1 MKTYITLFLAVWML
15 YTPVV
20 CLALPPNVFF
30 RRATAVGPT
39 PVVVNT
45 ATFNGSSY
53 LRASG
58 TGVGNLTP
66 GTAFTAAFWIRVTG
80 TGTAYNAFSIANG
93 TASSRLI
100 ISWAS
105 GQMRFRAWNDTAV
118 AVADLLGSQTL
129 STNTWHHVYWCVNTT
144 SSALTKL
151 YINGVE
157 DTSLT
162 ETVLSGTMDLNNNSG
177 YRFTV
182 AGSGAGT
189 PTQLLVGSLAELW
202 MNDVYLDQPNKFF
215 AGGAPVALG
224 TNGEVPT
231 GGTPTFYFS
240 SNGSGSL
247 WKNMGTA
254 GGTAP
259 SFTVTGTI
267 TSTTSPP

>member
-1 MKTYITLFLAVWML
+1 MKTYLNLFLVVWML
-15 YTPVV
+15 YAPAV
-20 CLALPPNVFF
+20 CWALPPTVFF
-30 RRATAVGPT
+30 RRVSETAA

-53 LRASG
+53 LRASA
-58 TGVGNLTP
+58 TGVGNLTD
-66 GTAFTAAFWIRVTG
+66 GTTYTASFWVNITG
-80 TGTAYNAFSIANG
+80 AGTAYNTFSIADSAG
-93 TASSRLI
+93 SSRLI

-105 GQMRFRAWNDTAV
+105 GKVRFRAWNDTAV

-129 STNTWHHVYWCVNTT
+129 STNTWYHVYWCVNTT

-202 MNDVYLDQPNKFF
+202 MNDSYLDQLSAFF
-215 AGGAPVALG
+215 VGGAPVSLG
-224 TNGEVPT
+224 TNGELPT
-231 GGTPTFYFS
+231 GATPTFYFS
-240 SNGSGSL
+240 SNGSGNS
-247 WKNMGTA
+247 WRNMGTA

-259 SFTVTGTI
+259 SFTITGSL
-267 TSTTSPP
+267 TSTTPPP